1 MSVLAAAAS
10 RVTILS
16 RQPRLQDFDVLIL
29 EQQRLLARAGGGQHV
44 WFLIS
49 PLPLLPLLF
58 DSCTNHHIS
67 RIVFRSLFLILI
79 LLGKK
84 DRGADGWD
92 PITTLPF
99 YFHLLCLSV
108 RCRAR

>member
-44 WFLIS
+44 
-49 PLPLLPLLF
+49 
-58 DSCTNHHIS
+58 
-67 RIVFRSLFLILI
+67 
-79 LLGKK
+79 
-84 DRGADGWD
+84 
-92 PITTLPF
+92 
-99 YFHLLCLSV
+99 
-108 RCRAR
+108 